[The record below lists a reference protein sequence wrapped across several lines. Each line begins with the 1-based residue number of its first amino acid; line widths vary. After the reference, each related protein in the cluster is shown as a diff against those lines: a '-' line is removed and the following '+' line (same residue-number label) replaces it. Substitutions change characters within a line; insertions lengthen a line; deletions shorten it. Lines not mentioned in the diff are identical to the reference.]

1 MEEVA
6 IPAPNAEAVG
16 LGGSERSD
24 ALLRAASAASSS
36 ELAVSSEAVREDH
49 AELDKTVLRL
59 RGMCVVLRGGHAPA
73 DADPAGLIEAFE
85 GQLIHHFAA
94 EEAKEFFGSLVTDE
108 PRLLQ
113 RVQRLQADHGAMA
126 GALDR
131 LLVFAQGGPPAPKLA
146 VRLARFLD
154 WFDLHHLAENALMQ
168 EFFLL
173 DQGGG
178 GE

>member
-1 MEEVA
+1 M
-6 IPAPNAEAVG
+6 
-16 LGGSERSD
+16 
-24 ALLRAASAASSS
+24 SS
-36 ELAVSSEAVREDH
+36 ELAVIADAVLKDH
-49 AELDKTVLRL
+49 AELDKIVLRL
-59 RGMCVVLRGGHAPA
+59 RGMCVVLRDGRAPA
-73 DADPAGLIEAFE
+73 DAEPAGLIEEFE
-85 GQLIHHFAA
+85 AQLSHHFAA
-94 EEAKEFFGSLVTDE
+94 EEEFFESLVTEEPE

-113 RVQRLQADHGAMA
+113 RVERLQADHGAMA
-126 GALDR
+126 EALNR
-131 LLVFAQGGPPAPKLA
+131 LLVFAQGGPPAPKLT

>member
-1 MEEVA
+1 MS
-6 IPAPNAEAVG
+6 N
-16 LGGSERSD
+16 
-24 ALLRAASAASSS
+24 
-36 ELAVSSEAVREDH
+36 ELAVIVDAVLKDH

-59 RGMCVVLRGGHAPA
+59 RGMCVVFRDGRAPA
-73 DADPAGLIEAFE
+73 DAEPAGLIEEFE
-85 GQLIHHFAA
+85 AQLSHHFAA
-94 EEAKEFFGSLVTDE
+94 EEEFFESLVTEE

-113 RVQRLQADHGAMA
+113 RVERLQADHGAMA
-126 GALDR
+126 EALDR
-131 LLVFAQGGPPAPKLA
+131 LLGFAKGGPPAPKLA

>member
-1 MEEVA
+1 VAKETA

-16 LGGSERSD
+16 LGGSER
-24 ALLRAASAASSS
+24 ALSRAASAASSN
-36 ELAVSSEAVREDH
+36 EVAVSAEAVFEDH
-49 AELDKTVLRL
+49 AELDRAVLRL

-73 DADPAGLIEAFE
+73 DAEPAGLIEEFE
-85 GQLIHHFAA
+85 AQLIHHFAA
-94 EEAKEFFGSLVTDE
+94 EEAVEFFGSLVTEE

-113 RVQRLQADHGAMA
+113 RVERLQTDHWEMA
-126 GALDR
+126 AAVNR

-168 EFFLL
+168 EFHPAR
-173 DQGGG
+173 
-178 GE
+178 